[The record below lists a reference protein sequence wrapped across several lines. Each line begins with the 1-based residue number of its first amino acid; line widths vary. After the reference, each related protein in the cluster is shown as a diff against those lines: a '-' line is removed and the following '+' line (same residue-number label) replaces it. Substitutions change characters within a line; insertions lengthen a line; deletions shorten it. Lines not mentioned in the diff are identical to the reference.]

1 MVSGTSALLLHGLG
15 ENPDSYQDLATT
27 LAERQWQVSVP
38 RLIEPHEVS
47 TWALT
52 TCTDRIAASM
62 HGEPAHVIG
71 HSLGAVI
78 ALDLAQR
85 HPHLVTSL
93 FLCAPQARVPQAL
106 LVLQKLVMQLLPEDR
121 VTVPG
126 TSKQA
131 LVTVMGALTHLD
143 LRDGL
148 EGIDRPTTVAC
159 GLRDLVNI
167 RAARA
172 IQARIPGAAPQL

>member
-27 LAERQWQVSVP
+27 LAERQLQVSVP

-52 TCTDRIAASM
+52 TCTDRIATSM

-85 HPHLVTSL
+85 HLHFVTSL
-93 FLCAPQARVPQAL
+93 FLSAPQAKVPQAL
-106 LVLQKLVMQLLPEDR
+106 LVLQKLVMQLLPAHCS
-121 VTVPG
+121 P
-126 TSKQA
+126 K
-131 LVTVMGALTHLD
+131 
-143 LRDGL
+143 
-148 EGIDRPTTVAC
+148 RPEMLLLICRPNKSVST
-159 GLRDLVNI
+159 
-167 RAARA
+167 ARHG
-172 IQARIPGAAPQL
+172 RKLGMNGPHG